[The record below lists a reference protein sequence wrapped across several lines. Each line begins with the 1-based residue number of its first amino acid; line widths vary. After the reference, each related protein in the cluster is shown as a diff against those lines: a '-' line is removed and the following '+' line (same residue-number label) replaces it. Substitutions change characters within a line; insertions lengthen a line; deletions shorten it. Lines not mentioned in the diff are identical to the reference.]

1 VDRWCERRSLL
12 KGGVMSVDQCWRV
25 AREWYGGR
33 DQADWQ
39 PKSPEEADGIFRA
52 AGLEGPHWRFG

>member
-1 VDRWCERRSLL
+1 
-12 KGGVMSVDQCWRV
+12 MSVDQCWRV